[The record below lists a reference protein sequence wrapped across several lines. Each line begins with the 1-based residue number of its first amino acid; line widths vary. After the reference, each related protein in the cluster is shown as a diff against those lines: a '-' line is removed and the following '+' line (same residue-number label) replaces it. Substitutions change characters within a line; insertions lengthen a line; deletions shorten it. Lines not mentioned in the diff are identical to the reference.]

1 MTPTTLP
8 APLAGTRRS
17 WGDRVFRRVA
27 LASGLLVLVVLGLIA
42 ATMTAKAMP
51 AFRHEGIGFIT
62 KDNWVPSENHYGA
75 LALIYGTIVSSL
87 IAVIIAVPVSV
98 GIALFVTELA
108 RDSVARSVT
117 FVID

>member
-17 WGDRVFRRVA
+17 SGDRVFRSVA

-51 AFRHEGIGFIT
+51 AFRHEGIGFVT
-62 KDNWVPSENHYGA
+62 KDDWAPSNNHFGA
-75 LALIYGTIVSSL
+75 LSLIYGTIVSSL
-87 IAVIIAVPVSV
+87 IATLIAVPVSL
-98 GIALFVTELA
+98 GIALFVTEMAPA
-108 RDSVARSVT
+108 RL
-117 FVID
+117 